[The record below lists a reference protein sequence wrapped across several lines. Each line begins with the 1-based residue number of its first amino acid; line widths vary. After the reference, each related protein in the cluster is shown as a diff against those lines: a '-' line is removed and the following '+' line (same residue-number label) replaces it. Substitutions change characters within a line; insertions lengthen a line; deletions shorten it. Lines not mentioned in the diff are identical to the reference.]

1 MSPGETKNEEGGF
14 LVSRGR
20 LPRRLVSPRHLL
32 REGGSRE
39 RSECL
44 AKAEAC
50 RADLSRRSAPC
61 AKAEATSEA
70 RAWRRRD
77 QAVQVAC
84 SCRRRSRY
92 LAKTARS
99 LSRPRTERSVLPAKV
114 CDSISSECRR
124 TNNGLWRN
132 AAGMCFTFIQ
142 RSARQR
148 RNSMSSAD
156 T

>member
-1 MSPGETKNEEGGF
+1 MVSLRQVRCRPGLTERRGTLEDRPIATAHMSPGETKNEEGGF
-14 LVSRGR
+14 LLFRGGLLCLSHER
-20 LPRRLVSPRHLL
+20 NECPARRP
-32 REGGSRE
+32 
-39 RSECL
+39 
-44 AKAEAC
+44 
-50 RADLSRRSAPC
+50 
-61 AKAEATSEA
+61 
-70 RAWRRRD
+70 

-99 LSRPRTERSVLPAKV
+99 FSRPRTERSVLPANV

-124 TNNGLWRN
+124 TNSGLWRN

-148 RNSMSSAD
+148 RNSISSAD
-156 T
+156 TCSLRTTAVVPV